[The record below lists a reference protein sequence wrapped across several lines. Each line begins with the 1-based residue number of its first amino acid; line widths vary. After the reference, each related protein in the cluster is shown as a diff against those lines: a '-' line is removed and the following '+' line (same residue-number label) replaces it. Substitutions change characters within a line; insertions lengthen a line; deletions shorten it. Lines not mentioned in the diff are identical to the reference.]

1 MKMICIVKYKK
12 NGEENSISFH
22 DILKAEEFSQYAFSK
37 GYKDIRIELK
47 EGEIKEFEE
56 FENILKL
63 CKEVINLKDDVIEKS
78 IEIYKEAINREL
90 HKEKD
95 IHHFLISIIYASIR
109 ILNIKL
115 KISKLIN
122 AIEKYYYGYY
132 EINDKKVAKY
142 YNILVKELNLNIP
155 YIGKFYYVNDIAS
168 SLIEEGIEEI
178 INKYVILDAKNHL
191 KEIKG
196 KIDEYDPLILA
207 SSSLCLSI
215 RDSIISKIS
224 MKYKIPYRSIRKNV
238 RSIEDI
244 LEKNGYYKEIEEEEE
259 IKEKIIEEEKEK
271 EIKEKIEIPPYFILF
286 IIFLIVYV
294 ILFLLHFL
302 KIL

>member
-1 MKMICIVKYKK
+1 MLIY
-12 NGEENSISFH
+12 
-22 DILKAEEFSQYAFSK
+22 
-37 GYKDIRIELK
+37 
-47 EGEIKEFEE
+47 
-56 FENILKL
+56 NI
-63 CKEVINLKDDVIEKS
+63 
-78 IEIYKEAINREL
+78 
-90 HKEKD
+90 
-95 IHHFLISIIYASIR
+95 
-109 ILNIKL
+109 
-115 KISKLIN
+115 
-122 AIEKYYYGYY
+122 IEKYYYGYY
-132 EINDKKVAKY
+132 EIDDKKVAKY

-168 SLIEEGIEEI
+168 SLIEKGIEEI
-178 INKYVILDAKNHL
+178 IDEYVIWDAKNHL

-224 MKYKIPYRSIRKNV
+224 TKYKIPYRSIRKNV

-244 LEKNGYYKEIEEEEE
+244 LEKNGYYKEIEGEEE

-286 IIFLIVYV
+286 IVFLIVYV

>member
-1 MKMICIVKYKK
+1 M
-12 NGEENSISFH
+12 
-22 DILKAEEFSQYAFSK
+22 
-37 GYKDIRIELK
+37 
-47 EGEIKEFEE
+47 
-56 FENILKL
+56 NI
-63 CKEVINLKDDVIEKS
+63 
-78 IEIYKEAINREL
+78 
-90 HKEKD
+90 
-95 IHHFLISIIYASIR
+95 
-109 ILNIKL
+109 
-115 KISKLIN
+115 
-122 AIEKYYYGYY
+122 IEKYYYGYY

-142 YNILVKELNLNIP
+142 YNILVKELKLGIP

-168 SLIEEGIEEI
+168 LLIEEGIKEI
-178 INKYVILDAKNHL
+178 IDEYVIWDAKNHL
-191 KEIKG
+191 KEIKD
-196 KIDEYDPLILA
+196 KIEEYDPLILA

-224 MKYKIPYRSIRKNV
+224 SKYKIPYRSIRKNV

-271 EIKEKIEIPPYFILF
+271 EIKKEEKIKEKIEIPPYFILF
-286 IIFLIVYV
+286 IVFLIVYV